1 MFQISPVQTKEVG
14 KKGASS
20 QKRELGSTD
29 YNVIASPRPPLNGIR
44 SAQCIGMISIIS
56 ASVFADPIEIPN
68 AGFAL
73 FHGKTRPENPGENQ
87 MI

>member
-1 MFQISPVQTKEVG
+1 
-14 KKGASS
+14 
-20 QKRELGSTD
+20 
-29 YNVIASPRPPLNGIR
+29 
-44 SAQCIGMISIIS
+44 MISIIS